1 MAEILDFGGA
11 KEEGGTSRSSLWGA
25 FTSRICARHGEV
37 RQDFSLCSSDEFLQK
52 CFQQTEKCAIM
63 QNGLPYEYR
72 AKMRRRSRKV
82 PRHEKMPRKQGVR
95 REA

>member
-1 MAEILDFGGA
+1 MAEILDFGGM
-11 KEEGGTSRSSLWGA
+11 KEGGGTS
-25 FTSRICARHGEV
+25 
-37 RQDFSLCSSDEFLQK
+37 SSDEFLQK